1 MKKISRFPDQ
11 ISLSSDL
18 QKLTEYADEK
28 ILRAK
33 TAANVLS
40 TKLSHEQG
48 ILKDAHI
55 TGRVG
60 GKAVKPPR
68 DIDSEPGTD
77 IKRKN
82 GERSVKPSGLPASK
96 MGVPVSRK
104 IRPISASGKST
115 FHIRHTS
122 VTARDVTKGHL
133 APAGVHDPYI
143 IREAAVSVMAVS
155 ASINGAEQGLYIER
169 DTALE
174 PTETAPI
181 LSNIS
186 ADAKVR
192 QDFHEKME
200 ASEKNCCG
208 ATRARSLKLNVEGE
222 PEFFRKLLAGPNLP
236 DKVASAIEDAIAQLP
251 QDGSDQFRPNGA
263 KTADKSSWVIVPD
276 DEHFA
281 TRRALCALGW
291 SMKNKRWANTVCLD
305 QGSSPQIYHRIEGEM
320 PASLTVEQRAAALKE
335 FCLIFAQYRLPYIAV
350 LHSADVNNDPEN
362 VHFHVI
368 YYSRPAR
375 LMTGNR
381 DNHMKAPTQEAI
393 LKAVANGTGELPK
406 TAAQIRLQYR
416 AWPYDAPLPEE
427 FVGKWDFEV
436 EVRYQKKKSGNWKVS
451 RPFRQLKCRRV
462 TQSDWFEHLRKRA
475 AEAVN
480 DQLVKAGLPAS
491 YHAGSFKDL
500 EIDKVP
506 EKKLFKDQ
514 SSREMQGK
522 PTRTGAANE
531 QSNWDY
537 RVSLLKKSKQAGL
550 VRLSKREQALTRR
563 YHRSS
568 HRTPELDKMFDAA
581 LLEYGKARIEAVQ
594 KNFEADLA
602 KEHIAR
608 LKSRP
613 FMIIKRQRAL
623 ARCAETDIE
632 SYSDSPAKLAGAR
645 TRFANA
651 TKHIAE
657 ACAYVAELDEEL
669 GNHLSLPARSA
680 KSAADAKTAA
690 GGHLALLRQIQQGKI
705 VPMPATAEPSPS
717 LAAKPQHQPIQP
729 PAIAE
734 APSDVA
740 RFVAHLIT
748 SQRRLVFDK
757 ASRIAPGA
765 YQSEQ
770 ERLLVKDFEYLKH
783 QNPLREAKSRQDEAI
798 ADVVMHLLAH
808 PSALVLRTHG
818 AGAGH
823 GIPGRYELQVTQA
836 SFKATF
842 ARFGGGPE
850 ITAAAETALKTQRE
864 KRLAKEREERE
875 EALQNLAEERQKAEA
890 IRLRVLKEDAARE
903 TEKLNRF
910 VEKII
915 FEKRRLTQYR
925 DWIIPVDANADELA
939 YIKSSSTSSI
949 KTRLQPTKDAQDRQL
964 DELGRAIVQNPE
976 ILRPRENI
984 DVDDLSL
991 ALNQRYHLSS
1001 LNLGLQ
1007 AAFHDFGSD
1016 PLVIRYVADTL
1027 AAKRT
1032 EREDDLASEIIEIVA
1047 KHHLRPT
1054 VVTDRGTTMVTF
1066 EKNDQVS
1073 LELPETLKIS
1083 NPHAQMQIRNLV
1095 DKHDVAA
1102 KRLIAF
1108 VEEMPELVQDS
1119 SSGEAWGLAAEA
1131 PDDIEQIAVN
1141 MCRDRQVLRAMRNAM
1156 FEALDKLPSPALAHH
1171 ISRIDSP
1178 QRTANTKLAI
1188 VTNNQMN
1195 SPMSTKVAQKEP
1207 QKFRLPAADGATMRS
1222 RDKQIAENK
1231 RKEVHPTAA
1240 HAPEHEEQPMFHMD
1254 ENGGIRL
1261 IVTDDG
1267 SLAPGASDIGKLK
1280 CLGEDPETK
1289 KEAAEEAQRKIER
1302 EKQARPM
1309 DAFDDYDLHG
1319 HMHEAKPKKP
1329 SVKLERR
1336 LNENI
1341 DLWMDKDRDNDL
1353 GARRLAAGV
1362 IQRDPDAMAIIK
1374 EMEPKIRERFSR
1386 DFEAF
1391 NERARQNARAYQQ
1404 SLDMGR

>member
-1 MKKISRFPDQ
+1 MKKASASSAQNTP
-11 ISLSSDL
+11 SSDL
-18 QKLTEYADEK
+18 QKLTKYADEK
-28 ILRAK
+28 VLRAK

-48 ILKDAHI
+48 VVKDGHI
-55 TGRVG
+55 TGCVG
-60 GKAVKPPR
+60 GKAVKPSS

-82 GERSVKPSGLPASK
+82 GERALKPSGSPASG

-104 IRPISASGKST
+104 IRPISASGQST

-122 VTARDVTKGHL
+122 VTARDISKGHL
-133 APAGVHDPYI
+133 APAGVHDLYI

-169 DTALE
+169 EAALE

-200 ASEKNCCG
+200 ASENSCCG
-208 ATRARSLKLNVEGE
+208 ETRGRSLKLNVKGE
-222 PEFFRKLLAGPNLP
+222 PEFYRKLLADPTLP
-236 DKVASAIEDAIAQLP
+236 AKITSAIENALAQLP
-251 QDGSDQFRPNGA
+251 QDGSDQAHLKGA
-263 KTADKSSWVIVPD
+263 KIGDKSSWVVVPD

-281 TRRALCALGW
+281 TRRALCAQGW
-291 SMKNKRWANTVCLD
+291 RMNTKRWANTVCLD

-335 FCLIFAQYRLPYIAV
+335 FCLVFAQYRLPYIAV
-350 LHSADVNNDPEN
+350 LHSADVNNDPKN

-368 YYSRPAR
+368 YYSRPAS

-381 DNHMKAPTQEAI
+381 DNHMKAPTQKAI

-451 RPFRQLKCRRV
+451 RPFRQLKCHRV

-491 YHAGSFKDL
+491 YHAGSFEDL

-537 RVSLLKKSKQAGL
+537 RVSLLEKSKQAGL

-594 KNFEADLA
+594 KNFEADSA

-632 SYSDSPAKLAGAR
+632 SYSDSPAKLVGAR

-657 ACAYVAELDEEL
+657 ACAYVAELDYEL

-680 KSAADAKTAA
+680 KAAADAKIAA
-690 GGHLALLRQIQQGKI
+690 GEHLALLRQIQQGKI
-705 VPMPATAEPSPS
+705 VLVPTTEEPLPS
-717 LAAKPQHQPIQP
+717 LAAKPQHQPARPQ
-729 PAIAE
+729 AIAE

-748 SQRRLVFDK
+748 SQRRLVVDK
-757 ASRIAPGA
+757 AGRIAPEA

-770 ERLLVKDFEYLKH
+770 ERSLVEDSKYLIH
-783 QNPLREAKSRQDEAI
+783 QNSLRQAKFRQDEAI
-798 ADVVMHLLAH
+798 ADVVRRLLAD
-808 PSALVLRTHG
+808 PSALVLRAQG
-818 AGAGH
+818 DGH
-823 GIPGRYELQVTQA
+823 GIPERYELQVMQA
-836 SFKATF
+836 SLKANF
-842 ARFGGGPE
+842 AWFGGGPE
-850 ITAAAETALKTQRE
+850 ITAAAEVALKTQEE
-864 KRLAKEREERE
+864 KR
-875 EALQNLAEERQKAEA
+875 LAEERQKAEA
-890 IRLRVLKEDAARE
+890 IRLRILKEDAARE
-903 TEKLNRF
+903 AEKLNRF
-910 VEKII
+910 VENII
-915 FEKRRLTQYR
+915 YEKRRLTQYR
-925 DWIIPVDANADELA
+925 EWIIPVDANADELA

-949 KTRLQPTKDAQDRQL
+949 KARLQPTKDAQDRQL
-964 DELGRAIVQNPE
+964 DDLGRAIVKHPE
-976 ILRPRENI
+976 LLKPRENI

-991 ALNQRYHLSS
+991 ALNKRYLFSS
-1001 LNLGLQ
+1001 SDLGLQ

-1016 PLVIRYVADTL
+1016 PVVIRYVADTL

-1032 EREDDLASEIIEIVA
+1032 EREEDLASEIIEIVA

-1054 VVTDRGTTMVTF
+1054 VVTDQGTTMVTF

-1073 LELPETLKIS
+1073 LELPETLKVS
-1083 NPHAQMQIRNLV
+1083 NPQAQQRIRRLI

-1108 VEEMPELVQDS
+1108 VNEMPELVQDFS
-1119 SSGEAWGLAAEA
+1119 PGEAWGLAAEA
-1131 PDDIEQIAVN
+1131 PDEMQQIAIN
-1141 MCRDRQVLRAMRNAM
+1141 MCRDRQVLRAMRNAI
-1156 FEALDKLPSPALAHH
+1156 FEALDKLPSPALSNHNSKVDSAQLRAH
-1171 ISRIDSP
+1171 
-1178 QRTANTKLAI
+1178 TKPAI
-1188 VTNNQMN
+1188 VTNLQMN
-1195 SPMSTKVAQKEP
+1195 ATTSKEVALALVKGAESAQEET
-1207 QKFRLPAADGATMRS
+1207 QKFDLAAVQNGDARQASNARNLENDRKKNGPIATQMTE
-1222 RDKQIAENK
+1222 A
-1231 RKEVHPTAA
+1231 
-1240 HAPEHEEQPMFHMD
+1240 EEQPVCYID
-1254 ENGGIRL
+1254 ENGKLRFNYYDESPL
-1261 IVTDDG
+1261 DP
-1267 SLAPGASDIGKLK
+1267 AENDIGKAK
-1280 CLGEDPETK
+1280 YLGEDPVDK
-1289 KEAAEEAQRKIER
+1289 REAAEEARRRIER
-1302 EKQARPM
+1302 EKNARPM
-1309 DAFDDYDLHG
+1309 DAFDTFDFDAHT
-1319 HMHEAKPKKP
+1319 ARARPKRP
-1329 SVKLERR
+1329 SRELVRG
-1336 LNENI
+1336 LNDKI
-1341 DLWMDKDRDNDL
+1341 DLWMDEDRKQDY
-1353 GARRLAAGV
+1353 GARCNAAGA
-1362 IQRDPDAMAIIK
+1362 IQRNPAARAII
-1374 EMEPKIRERFSR
+1374 EELEPKIRARFER

-1391 NERARQNARAYQQ
+1391 NEKARQLSHAYQQ
-1404 SLDMGR
+1404 SLGREL